1 MKIII
6 EQFLSKTNNLDKLLI
21 SLIFFFPLLLTIS
34 IFLADFFASLTAL
47 IVIVLLFLKKNKDI
61 FYQIRFKLYFFLI
74 FYFLV
79 LISLIFSISYEK
91 SFLPSFFYFRYLLFA
106 MGIYYLLKKYS
117 FFVNIFFYSLL
128 VTFSIISFDSI
139 VQYIIGYNILG
150 FKTGIDPTPFIT
162 SFFNDEKKL
171 GSYLVRLL
179 PLFLSLFYFLNLK
192 KFPNYIILI
201 FGFLIFLSS
210 ERTAFFLYMIIL
222 FFYLLIIRY
231 KIKFLVI
238 CSLIFLVLFTFNE
251 KLKYKYIDYTFKQ
264 LGFIETEWNQNYDG
278 KKRYFSKEHE
288 DLSLTALTI
297 FKDNYLNGS
306 GIKTFYE
313 VCNLYKLNEKEKN
326 INYLDYLNRNNQ
338 ITCSTHPH
346 NTYLQILSEVGI
358 FGFLL
363 VFFFFAKTL
372 YENIKI
378 IFFSKKIKNV
388 ELSFYFLNLGIIINL
403 FPLIPSGNFFNNW
416 LSLVMFYP
424 LGFWFFIYQENKKE
438 D

>member
-6 EQFLSKTNNLDKLLI
+6 EKFLSKTNYLDKLLI

-34 IFLADFFASLTAL
+34 IFIADLFASLSAL
-47 IVIVLLFLKKNKDI
+47 IVIVLLFFKKNKDI
-61 FYQIRFKLYFFLI
+61 FYKIRFKLYFFLI

-192 KFPNYIILI
+192 KFQII
-201 FGFLIFLSS
+201 
-210 ERTAFFLYMIIL
+210 
-222 FFYLLIIRY
+222 
-231 KIKFLVI
+231 
-238 CSLIFLVLFTFNE
+238 
-251 KLKYKYIDYTFKQ
+251 
-264 LGFIETEWNQNYDG
+264 
-278 KKRYFSKEHE
+278 
-288 DLSLTALTI
+288 
-297 FKDNYLNGS
+297 
-306 GIKTFYE
+306 
-313 VCNLYKLNEKEKN
+313 
-326 INYLDYLNRNNQ
+326 
-338 ITCSTHPH
+338 
-346 NTYLQILSEVGI
+346 
-358 FGFLL
+358 
-363 VFFFFAKTL
+363 
-372 YENIKI
+372 
-378 IFFSKKIKNV
+378 
-388 ELSFYFLNLGIIINL
+388 
-403 FPLIPSGNFFNNW
+403 
-416 LSLVMFYP
+416 
-424 LGFWFFIYQENKKE
+424 
-438 D
+438 